1 VTVPTSEQRLPLA
14 PAGSFGEYT
23 EARTGTTLRH
33 ALVCFLTAPLP
44 TESRID
50 YVVISAEDA
59 DEYVWSFTHG
69 TKGWRVDFTADG
81 GLAHLT
87 VPAPG
92 QLEAKVVIRKD
103 ASTLATLS
111 LTQNVAAPGA
121 GFTPLPEGAVV
132 GQRQAIFALR
142 EICEELKGYID
153 DAAAATGANGIPA
166 RLLAAVLF
174 LEASYRPKDGSP
186 RAMDIRKQLSGDWYT
201 PRLDAVLDNLR
212 GKPHTATGRPP
223 QLDDIREEELALI
236 RDFINGS
243 DWDPS
248 YAYASGKTLGVGQ
261 IAQTTAA
268 MVLGKTTWREPG
280 VKTKS
285 SDLKQIES
293 DFTALTVVDKVDVFN
308 SLRFPKRN
316 VWVAAKLLEKL
327 KNRTNRF
334 PALSA
339 KDVLTNDQAIEV
351 LATEYNGGPRPI
363 ATADVTVRWYG
374 ETARTLVRTPSIKG
388 LERFFPD
395 PP

>member
-1 VTVPTSEQRLPLA
+1 VTVPTTEQRLPLA

-50 YVVISAEDA
+50 YVVISPEDA
-59 DEYVWSFTHG
+59 DDYAWSFTHG
-69 TKGWRVDFTADG
+69 TKGWKLEHTAEG
-81 GLAHLT
+81 GLAHVT
-87 VPAPG
+87 VPSSG
-92 QLEAKVVIRKD
+92 QLEAKVVIRKGG
-103 ASTLATLS
+103 SMPTTLS
-111 LTQNVAAPGA
+111 LTQTVAGPGT

-132 GQRQAIFALR
+132 GQRQAVFALR
-142 EICEELKGYID
+142 EICEELKGYLD

-186 RAMDIRKQLSGDWYT
+186 RAIDLRNQLGGPFT
-201 PRLDAVLDNLR
+201 PRLDAVIDNLR
-212 GKPHTATGRPP
+212 GKPHTASGRPP
-223 QLDDIREEELALI
+223 QLDDIREEEISLI
-236 RDFINGS
+236 RGYINDS
-243 DWDPS
+243 DWDPT
-248 YAYASGKTLGVGQ
+248 YAFASAKTLGVGQ

-280 VKTKS
+280 VKTKKA
-285 SDLKQIES
+285 DLDQIES
-293 DFTALTVVDKVDVFN
+293 DFTGLTLVDKVDVFN

-316 VWVAAKLLEKL
+316 VWVAAQLLEKL
-327 KNRTNRF
+327 KNRANRYSG
-334 PALSA
+334 LTA
-339 KDVLTNDQAIEV
+339 KDLLTNDRAIEV
-351 LATEYNGGPRPI
+351 LATEYNRG
-363 ATADVTVRWYG
+363 ASSVAEAAFKVSWYG
-374 ETARTLVRTPSIKG
+374 ETARKLVRAPSIKG